1 MIELLIK
8 MLLSF
13 QQFEPKRLQSRN
25 NRLDFEG
32 EVLPKNLKA
41 TQQKDKR

>member
-1 MIELLIK
+1 MIELLMK

-25 NRLDFEG
+25 NRRFRGQRLF
-32 EVLPKNLKA
+32 LIKCLKLRS
-41 TQQKDKR
+41 KKK